1 MGNQESV
8 PTNHNTVIKKK
19 RKPTNIILD
28 NSSNIYKTNIKK
40 QDNVCLIRLDENGN
54 II

>member
-1 MGNQESV
+1 LEERKSGYE
-8 PTNHNTVIKKK
+8 HRAAKK